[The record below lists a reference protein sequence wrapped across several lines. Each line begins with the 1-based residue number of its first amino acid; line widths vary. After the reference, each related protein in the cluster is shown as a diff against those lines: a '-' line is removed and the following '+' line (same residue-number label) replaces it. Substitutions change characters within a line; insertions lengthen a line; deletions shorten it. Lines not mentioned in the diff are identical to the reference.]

1 MESSS
6 DLYASSLN
14 AIPSNFSSGETLI
27 TFEAEVNIL
36 KYLGP
41 SYITHLLHCVV
52 ITYISL
58 SLHQG
63 PTCLY
68 SKCLIQCLA
77 QRSPS
82 ARLQLR
88 GKKDRKGGGWKR
100 GIISLNR
107 TQTTWHS
114 FYYILFSSTQLC
126 PTFSSMSNIC
136 CMTELRSKTD

>member
-14 AIPSNFSSGETLI
+14 AIPCNFSSGETLI

-88 GKKDRKGGGWKR
+88 GKKDRKGGGEKEESSLSIELKPH
-100 GIISLNR
+100 GIHFIIS
-107 TQTTWHS
+107 
-114 FYYILFSSTQLC
+114 FSPVPNYVLLSAACLI
-126 PTFSSMSNIC
+126 SVA
-136 CMTELRSKTD
+136 